1 MSRLFSISFPGS
13 CRALSV
19 CRFISSRV
27 REIFLFSIFAYL
39 VGPIC
44 GFSTLGITNRLGLLC
59 AFHIPSLCLSQ
70 AFFSVCN
77 LTLSCVYSAFCYIY
91 LFISSIK
98 MLFWSLICF
107 YRIEMSISFQIFV
120 LFYHFPF
127 GPQYAEFIFL
137 LTCSITQYSQ
147 LVCFLPDL
155 EVLIKMLKIF
165 DNSTFPG

>member
-1 MSRLFSISFPGS
+1 MSLLFSISFPGS
-13 CRALSV
+13 CCALSV
-19 CRFISSRV
+19 CRFISSCV
-27 REIFLFSIFAYL
+27 REIFLFYIFAYL

-44 GFSTLGITNRLGLLC
+44 GFSTLGITNRLKLLC
-59 AFHIPSLCLSQ
+59 AFHIHSLCLSQ

-77 LTLSCVYSAFCYIY
+77 FILSCVYSAFCYFY
-91 LFISSIK
+91 LFISSIR

-107 YRIEMSISFQIFV
+107 YRIKMSIFFQIFV

-127 GPQYAEFIFL
+127 GPQYVEFIFL

-155 EVLIKMLKIF
+155 EVLMKMLKIL
-165 DNSTFPG
+165 DNSRFPG